1 MLLDNTIY
9 QHPGR
14 KVTTMEDCVP
24 QIPLA
29 LATPSLNRGVAF
41 SREERRQLGLT
52 GRLPSGVLTL
62 EQQGNRVWQQL
73 QGTPTYLGRNLL
85 LDQLHN
91 RHEVLYFKVLC
102 EHLTELLPVV
112 YTPTVGEAIQQFS
125 GEYRGQ
131 RGLYLSIDSPDE
143 IAESFQTLGLGP
155 DDVDLIVCSDA
166 EAILGIGDWGVGGIQ
181 IAVGKLALY
190 TAGGGIAPRRTIA
203 VSLDVGT
210 DNEQLLNDP
219 FYVGNRHARRR
230 DAEYDEFIQK
240 YIETAHRLFPR
251 AMLHFEDFGPGNAR
265 AILDK
270 YSADYCVFND
280 DVQGTGAVVM
290 AALYSGVK
298 VTGIPMRDQK
308 VVIFGAGTAG
318 LGIADQIRDAM
329 VADGATV
336 EQATSQIWPIDK
348 QGLLFDDMDDL
359 RDFQIPYAKNRKQL
373 DIAAG
378 KRVELVDTI
387 KMASPT
393 VLLGCSTVH
402 GAFNRAVIQAMAAST
417 ERPLIFPI
425 SNPTS
430 RMEAM
435 PADVIAWSDGKALVA
450 TGSPVTPVE
459 YEGATYTIGQAN
471 NVLVFPGIGLGVIV
485 AGALRVTNRML
496 DAAAKAV
503 ARHADPTTPGAGL
516 LPDIENLRAISAV
529 VAEAVYAAA
538 VADGVATKTPENI
551 VQAILDTRWL
561 PEYEPGQHK

>member
-1 MLLDNTIY
+1 
-9 QHPGR
+9 
-14 KVTTMEDCVP
+14 MEGCVP

-41 SREERRQLGLT
+41 SREERRRLGLT

-62 EQQGNRVWQQL
+62 EQQANRVWQQL

-91 RHEVLYFKVLC
+91 RHEVLYFKVLS

-112 YTPTVGEAIQQFS
+112 YTPTVGEAIQRFS

-143 IAESFQTLGLGP
+143 IAESFETLGLGP

-190 TAGGGIAPRRTIA
+190 TAGGGIDPRRTIA

-230 DAEYDEFIQK
+230 GAEYDQFIKK
-240 YIETAHRLFPR
+240 YIETAHRLFPH
-251 AMLHFEDFGPGNAR
+251 AMLHFEDFGPANAR
-265 AILDK
+265 AILDT
-270 YSADYCVFND
+270 YSPDYCVFND

-298 VTGIPMRDQK
+298 VSGIPMKDQK

-336 EQATSQIWPIDK
+336 EHATSQIWPIDK

-373 DIAAG
+373 GVAAENRMG
-378 KRVELVDTI
+378 LVDTI

-393 VLLGCSTVH
+393 ILLGCSTVH
-402 GAFNRAVIQAMAAST
+402 GAFTREVIQAMAAST

-450 TGSPVTPVE
+450 TGSPVAPVE
-459 YEGATYTIGQAN
+459 YDGTTYTIGQAN
-471 NVLVFPGIGLGVIV
+471 NALVFPGIGLGVVV
-485 AGALRVTNRML
+485 AGAQRVTNRML
-496 DAAAKAV
+496 DATAKAV
-503 ARHADPTTPGAGL
+503 ARQADPTTPGAGL
-516 LPDIENLRAISAV
+516 LPDVENLRAISAM

-538 VADGVATKTPENI
+538 VEDGVATKSPENV

-561 PEYEPGQHK
+561 PEYDQGHHQ

>member
-1 MLLDNTIY
+1 ME
-9 QHPGR
+9 GC
-14 KVTTMEDCVP
+14 VT

-41 SREERRQLGLT
+41 SREERRRLGLT

-62 EQQGNRVWQQL
+62 EQQANRVWQQL

-91 RHEVLYFKVLC
+91 RHEVLYFKVLS

-143 IAESFQTLGLGP
+143 IAESFETLGLGP

-190 TAGGGIAPRRTIA
+190 TAGGGIDPRRTIA

-230 DAEYDEFIQK
+230 GAEYDQFIQG
-240 YIETAHRLFPR
+240 YIEAAHRLFPH
-251 AMLHFEDFGPGNAR
+251 AMLHFEDFGPANAR
-265 AILDK
+265 AILDT
-270 YSADYCVFND
+270 YSPNYCVFND

-298 VTGIPMRDQK
+298 VTGIPMKDQK

-373 DIAAG
+373 GVAAENRMG
-378 KRVELVDTI
+378 LVDTI

-393 VLLGCSTVH
+393 ILLGCSTVH
-402 GAFNRAVIQAMAAST
+402 GAFTRAVIQAMAAST

-450 TGSPVTPVE
+450 TGSPIAPVE
-459 YEGATYTIGQAN
+459 YDGTTYTIGQAN
-471 NVLVFPGIGLGVIV
+471 NALVFPGIGLGVVV
-485 AGALRVTNRML
+485 AGAQRVTNRML
-496 DAAAKAV
+496 DATAKAV
-503 ARHADPTTPGAGL
+503 ARQADPTTPGAGL
-516 LPDIENLRAISAV
+516 LPDVENLRAISAV

-538 VADGVATKTPENI
+538 VEDGVATKTPENV

>member
-1 MLLDNTIY
+1 
-9 QHPGR
+9 
-14 KVTTMEDCVP
+14 
-24 QIPLA
+24 
-29 LATPSLNRGVAF
+29 
-41 SREERRQLGLT
+41 
-52 GRLPSGVLTL
+52 
-62 EQQGNRVWQQL
+62 
-73 QGTPTYLGRNLL
+73 
-85 LDQLHN
+85 
-91 RHEVLYFKVLC
+91 
-102 EHLTELLPVV
+102 
-112 YTPTVGEAIQQFS
+112 
-125 GEYRGQ
+125 YRGQ

-143 IAESFQTLGLGP
+143 IAESFETLGLGP
-155 DDVDLIVCSDA
+155 DDVDLIVCTDA

-190 TAGGGIAPRRTIA
+190 TAGGGIDPRRTIA

-230 DAEYDEFIQK
+230 GAEYDAFIQN
-240 YIETAHRLFPR
+240 YIETAHRLFPD

-265 AILDK
+265 AILDT
-270 YSADYCVFND
+270 YSPDYCVFND

-298 VTGIPMRDQK
+298 VTRIPMKDQK
-308 VVIFGAGTAG
+308 VVVFGAGTAG
-318 LGIADQIRDAM
+318 IGIADQIRDAM
-329 VADGATV
+329 VADGATA
-336 EQATSQIWPIDK
+336 EQATAQIWAIDR

-359 RDFQIPYAKNRKQL
+359 RDFQIPYAKNRQQL
-373 DIAAG
+373 GVAAENRMG
-378 KRVELVDTI
+378 LVDTI

-393 VLLGCSTVH
+393 ILLGCSTVH
-402 GAFNRAVIQAMAAST
+402 GAFTREVIQAMAAST

-430 RMEAM
+430 LMEAM

-450 TGSPVTPVE
+450 TGSPIAPVE
-459 YEGATYTIGQAN
+459 YDGTTYTIGQAN

-485 AGALRVTNRML
+485 AGASRVTNRML

-516 LPDIENLRAISAV
+516 LPDVENLRAISAV
-529 VAEAVYAAA
+529 VAEAVYHAA
-538 VADGVATKTPENI
+538 VGDGVATKTPENV